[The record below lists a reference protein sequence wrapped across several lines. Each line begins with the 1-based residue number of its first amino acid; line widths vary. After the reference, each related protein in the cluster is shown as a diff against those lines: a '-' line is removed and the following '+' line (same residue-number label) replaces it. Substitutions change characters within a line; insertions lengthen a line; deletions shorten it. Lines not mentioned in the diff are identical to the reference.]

1 MRAFL
6 FCLLP
11 CALWAQTRPAPP
23 IPKYEVKRATSPIV
37 IDGKLDDRAWA
48 AANKAELTFPWESQT
63 GVKQNT
69 VARLLWDDENL
80 YVSFECEDTDI
91 TAQFTQR
98 DDPTFRDDAVE
109 IFINPIPAQQTIAYI
124 GLEMNARGTL
134 YDYLSVAVTPSRRL
148 FFKRFNLEG
157 VKVATSINGTLN
169 DRTDMDRG
177 WSLEASIPWVNF
189 QEFSGR
195 PTAGAVWSFNLNRW
209 DGVEPNRRMSI
220 WSDSLLEQPGPHAPE
235 RFGEM
240 RFVQ

>member
-23 IPKYEVKRATSPIV
+23 LPKYEVKRATSPIV
-37 IDGKLDDRAWA
+37 IDGKLDDKAWA
-48 AANKAELTFPWESQT
+48 AANTTELTFPWESQT
-63 GVKQNT
+63 GAKQKT

-80 YVSFECEDTDI
+80 YVSYECEDADI

-98 DDPTFRDDAVE
+98 DDPTWRDDAVE
-109 IFINPIPAQQTIAYI
+109 IFINPLPDRQTNAYI
-124 GLEMNARGTL
+124 GLEMNARGVL
-134 YDYLSVAVTPSRRL
+134 FDYLSVAVTPSSRL
-148 FFKRFNLEG
+148 IFKRFNLEG
-157 VKVATSINGTLN
+157 VKVATSLNGTLN
-169 DRTDMDRG
+169 KRDDKDRG
-177 WSLEASIPWVNF
+177 WSLEVSIPWVNF

-195 PTAGAVWSFNLNRW
+195 PTVGAVWSFNLNRW

-220 WSDSLLEQPGPHAPE
+220 WSDSMLEKPGPHAPE